1 MVPDRPVKTLALVS
15 RVLPLPPDAKL
26 VFEPVEP
33 TTLDHLP
40 EVARNWAERRRNSFA
55 AGRLAAAK
63 ALMAVGYR
71 GCTTLGITSDGLP
84 AWPPGWLG
92 SISHAETVATAV
104 VVPAQSTEVSVLGVD
119 LERII
124 APETA
129 AEIATAIMP
138 EALPGASGLPFA
150 EEITRVFSAKEA
162 LYKALFPQTRQVR
175 GFEAARVG
183 WSRPWSHDSAA
194 IELTLTEDWGGEW
207 LTGTSLT
214 AFQAIAADHVVTVV
228 WR

>member
-1 MVPDRPVKTLALVS
+1 M
-15 RVLPLPPDAKL
+15 
-26 VFEPVEP
+26 
-33 TTLDHLP
+33 
-40 EVARNWAERRRNSFA
+40 ARNWGERRRNSFA

-63 ALMAVGYR
+63 ALTAVGYR
-71 GCTTLGITSDGLP
+71 GRTILGITSDGLP
-84 AWPPGWLG
+84 AWPPGWMG

-104 VVPAQSTEVSVLGVD
+104 VVPAQSTEVSVLGID

-124 APETA
+124 APGTA

-138 EALPGASGLPFA
+138 EALPGASGLTLA

-183 WSRPWSHDSAA
+183 WSRPCSHDPVTLK
-194 IELTLTEDWGGEW
+194 LTLTEDWGGEW

-214 AFQAIAADHVVTVV
+214 AFQVIGANHVVTVV
-228 WR
+228 WC